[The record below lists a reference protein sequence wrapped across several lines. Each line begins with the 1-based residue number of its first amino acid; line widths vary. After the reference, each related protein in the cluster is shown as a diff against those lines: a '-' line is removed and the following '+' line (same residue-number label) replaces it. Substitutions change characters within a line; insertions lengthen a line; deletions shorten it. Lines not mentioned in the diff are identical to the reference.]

1 MEALRKSDKYIL
13 LIEDELSLAEIVTEN
28 LMARGFNISHAD
40 TLVKATKYIQEKP
53 PELLIVDVMLPD
65 GNGFDFVQQ
74 LRKDRNLVPI
84 IFLTSKSQPKDVVHG
99 FEIGGNDYLKKPFSI
114 AELEVRIKVQ
124 LKQLTND
131 DHSSTTFELGS
142 YTFEYPLGVL
152 KYENQELQLTSRE
165 ADILHLLAKNRNSFV
180 SRQEI
185 LTSFWGDDGY
195 FSGRSLDVF
204 IYKLRKY
211 LKHDNAI
218 SIKNV
223 RGFGYK
229 FVF

>member
-1 MEALRKSDKYIL
+1 MEALTNSDTYIL

-28 LMARGFNISHAD
+28 LMARGFKITHAD
-40 TLVKATKYIQEKP
+40 TLAKATQYIQKHQP
-53 PELLIVDVMLPD
+53 KLIIVDVMLPD

-74 LRKDRNLVPI
+74 VRKSRNMVPV

-114 AELEVRIKVQ
+114 AELEVRIKAQ
-124 LKQLTND
+124 LKQFTYNN
-131 DHSSTTFELGS
+131 HTSTVFEFGH
-142 YTFEYPLGVL
+142 YRFEYPLGVL
-152 KYENQELQLTSRE
+152 KYESQELQLTSRE
-165 ADILHLLAKNRNSFV
+165 ADILHLLAKNRNNFV

-185 LTSFWGDDGY
+185 LMSFWEDDGY

-211 LKHDNAI
+211 LKLDSNI